1 MLYVFGCIIL
11 KPILWLY
18 GRPKIYNRA
27 ALKSKGKVIYVSNH
41 VKMSDPI
48 WIAAIVWRC
57 IHFMAKSTLF
67 SSKFMTTVFRLLLC
81 FPVNQRTADTKSI
94 KHACELLNKGKAF
107 GVFPEGHRS
116 ATETDTDAF
125 DKGCAF
131 IALRA
136 DAPIVPLY
144 IVHHD
149 RKFGQRLKVAVGD
162 PIYPAEVK
170 AHCPGKKPV
179 DAVNAAITDS
189 MMTLRDIAENRI

>member
-1 MLYVFGCIIL
+1 MLYVFACIIL

-18 GRPKIYNRA
+18 GRPKIHNRA

-67 SSKFMTTVFRLLLC
+67 SSRFMRVIFKLLLC

-94 KHACELLNKGKAF
+94 KHACSLLEKGKAF

-116 ATETDTDAF
+116 STERDMDVP

-149 RKFGQRLKVAVGD
+149 RRFGQRLKVAVGD

-170 AHCPGKKPV
+170 AQCPGKKSV
-179 DAVNAAITDS
+179 DAVNAAIADA
-189 MMTLRDIAENRI
+189 MMTLKSVAEAL

>member
-1 MLYVFGCIIL
+1 MLYVFACILL

-18 GRPKIYNRA
+18 GRPKIHNRA

-67 SSKFMTTVFRLLLC
+67 SSKFMQVIFKLLLC

-94 KHACELLNKGKAF
+94 KHACSLLEKGKAF

-116 ATETDTDAF
+116 STERDMDVP

-149 RKFGQRLKVAVGD
+149 RRFGQRLKVAVGD

-170 AHCPGKKPV
+170 AQCPGKKPV
-179 DAVNAAITDS
+179 DAVNTAIADA
-189 MMTLRDIAENRI
+189 MMTLKSIAEAL

>member
-1 MLYVFGCIIL
+1 MLYIIGCIIL

-18 GRPKIYNRA
+18 GRPKIHNRA

-67 SSKFMTTVFRLLLC
+67 SSKFMTAIFRLLLC

-94 KHACELLNKGKAF
+94 RHACQLLEKGKAF

-116 ATETDTDAF
+116 ATGSDMDAF

-144 IVHHD
+144 IVHHG

-162 PIYPAEVK
+162 PIYPSEVK
-170 AHCPGKKPV
+170 ALCPGKKPV

-189 MMTLRDIAENRI
+189 MMTLKTIAEAL

>member
-1 MLYVFGCIIL
+1 MLYVVVCAIL

-18 GRPKIYNRA
+18 GRPKIHNRA

-41 VKMSDPI
+41 VKMSDPV
-48 WIAAIVWRC
+48 WIAALVWRC
-57 IHFMAKSTLF
+57 VHFMAKSTLF
-67 SSKFMTTVFRLLLC
+67 TSKFMATLYRLALA

-94 KHACELLNKGKAF
+94 RHACQLLEKGKAF
-107 GVFPEGHRS
+107 GIFPEGHRCS
-116 ATETDTDAF
+116 TEVDMDAF

-149 RKFGQRLKVAVGD
+149 RKFGQRLRVAVGD

-170 AHCPGKKPV
+170 AQCPGKKPV

-189 MMTLRDIAENRI
+189 MMTLREIAEAM

>member
-1 MLYVFGCIIL
+1 MLYILGVLIL
-11 KPILWLY
+11 KPIMLLY
-18 GRPKIYNRA
+18 GRPKVKNRA

-41 VKMSDPI
+41 VKMSDPL
-48 WIAAIVWRC
+48 WIVCITTRF

-67 SSKFMTTVFRLLLC
+67 SSKLMRTVFRLLLC

-94 KHACELLNKGKAF
+94 KHAVDLLNKGKAF

-116 ATETDTDAF
+116 STERDMDAF

-136 DAPIVPLY
+136 DAPIVPIY

-149 RKFGQRLKVAVGD
+149 RKFGQRVKVAVGD
-162 PIYPAEVK
+162 PLYPSEIK
-170 AHCPGKKPV
+170 SRCPGKKPV
-179 DAVNAAITDS
+179 DAVNAAITDA
-189 MMTLRDIAENRI
+189 MMTLRDEAETM

>member
-1 MLYVFGCIIL
+1 MLYIIGCIII
-11 KPILWLY
+11 KPILWIY
-18 GRPKIYNRA
+18 GRPKIHNRA

-48 WIAAIVWRC
+48 WIAAIIWRC

-67 SSKFMTTVFRLLLC
+67 SSKFMKAVFRLMLA

-94 KHACELLNKGKAF
+94 KYACKLLEKGKAF

-116 ATETDTDAF
+116 STERDMDAL

-136 DAPIVPLY
+136 DAPIVPIY
-144 IVHHD
+144 FVHHD
-149 RKFGQRLKVAVGD
+149 RKFGQRMKAAVGD

-170 AHCPGKKPV
+170 ARCPGKKSV
-179 DAVNAAITDS
+179 DAVNAAITDA
-189 MMTLRDIAENRI
+189 MMTLREIAEAM

>member
-1 MLYVFGCIIL
+1 MLYVFLCFFI
-11 KPILWLY
+11 KPLFWLY
-18 GRPKIYNRA
+18 GRPKIHNRA

-41 VKMSDPI
+41 VKMTDPV

-67 SSKFMTTVFRLLLC
+67 SSKLMRMLYRLMLA

-94 KHACELLNKGKAF
+94 KHACALLEKGKAF
-107 GVFPEGHRS
+107 GVFPEGHRC
-116 ATETDTDAF
+116 ATERDMDAL

-144 IVHHD
+144 FVHHD
-149 RKFGQRLKVAVGD
+149 RKFGQRMKVAVGD
-162 PIYPAEVK
+162 PIYPGEVK
-170 AHCPGKKPV
+170 ARCPGKKPV
-179 DAVNAAITDS
+179 DAVNAAITDA
-189 MMTLRDIAENRI
+189 MFTLRDIAEAM

>member
-1 MLYVFGCIIL
+1 MI
-11 KPILWLY
+11 Y
-18 GRPKIYNRA
+18 GRPKVHNRA

-41 VKMSDPI
+41 VKMSDPL
-48 WIAAIVWRC
+48 WIVTITTRF

-67 SSKFMTTVFRLLLC
+67 SSKFMRAVFRLLLC

-107 GVFPEGHRS
+107 GIFPEGHRS
-116 ATETDTDAF
+116 STERDMDSF

-136 DAPIVPLY
+136 DAPIVPIY

-149 RKFGQRLKVAVGD
+149 RRFGQRVKAAVGD
-162 PIYPAEVK
+162 PIYPGEVK
-170 AHCPGKKPV
+170 ARCPGKKPV
-179 DAVNAAITDS
+179 DAVNAAITDA
-189 MMTLRDIAENRI
+189 MMTLRDTAEAL

>member
-1 MLYVFGCIIL
+1 MLYVFACIIL

-18 GRPKIYNRA
+18 GRPKIHNRA

-67 SSKFMTTVFRLLLC
+67 SSKLMKTLFRLLLC

-94 KHACELLNKGKAF
+94 KHACKLLEKGKAF
-107 GVFPEGHRS
+107 GIFPEGHRS
-116 ATETDTDAF
+116 ATGSDMDAF

-131 IALRA
+131 IAVRT
-136 DAPIVPLY
+136 DAPIIPLY
-144 IVHHD
+144 IVHHG

-162 PIYPAEVK
+162 PILPSEIK
-170 AHCPGKKPV
+170 KRCPGKKPV

-189 MMTLRDIAENRI
+189 MLSLKEIAEAL

>member
-1 MLYVFGCIIL
+1 MLYLIGVLIL
-11 KPILWLY
+11 KPILLLY
-18 GRPKIYNRA
+18 GRPKVHNRA

-41 VKMSDPI
+41 VKMSDPLWLVCI
-48 WIAAIVWRC
+48 TTRF

-67 SSKFMTTVFRLLLC
+67 SSKFMRAVFRLLLC

-107 GVFPEGHRS
+107 GIFPEGHRS
-116 ATETDTDAF
+116 STERDMDTL

-136 DAPIVPLY
+136 DAPIVPVY

-149 RKFGQRLKVAVGD
+149 RKFGQRIKAAAGD

-170 AHCPGKKPV
+170 ARGPGKKPV
-179 DAVNAAITDS
+179 DAVNAAITDA
-189 MMTLRDIAENRI
+189 MMTLRDVAEAL

>member
-1 MLYVFGCIIL
+1 MLYVFACIIL

-18 GRPKIYNRA
+18 GRPKIHNRA

-67 SSKFMTTVFRLLLC
+67 TSKFMQVIFKLLLC

-94 KHACELLNKGKAF
+94 KHACSLLEKGKAF

-116 ATETDTDAF
+116 STERDMDVP

-149 RKFGQRLKVAVGD
+149 RRFGQRLKVAVGD

-170 AHCPGKKPV
+170 AQCPGKKPV
-179 DAVNAAITDS
+179 DAVNTAIADA
-189 MMTLRDIAENRI
+189 MMTLRSVAEAL

>member
-1 MLYVFGCIIL
+1 MLYIIACIIL
-11 KPILWLY
+11 KPILLPY
-18 GRPKIYNRA
+18 GRPKIHNAA

-67 SSKFMTTVFRLLLC
+67 SSKFMTMVFRLLLC

-94 KHACELLNKGKAF
+94 RHACELLNKGKAF
-107 GVFPEGHRS
+107 GIFPEGHRS
-116 ATETDTDAF
+116 ATGSVMDAF

-144 IVHHD
+144 IVHHG
-149 RKFGQRLKVAVGD
+149 RKFGDRLKVAVGD
-162 PIYPAEVK
+162 PILPAEVK
-170 AHCPGKKPV
+170 ARCPGKKPV

-189 MMTLRDIAENRI
+189 MMTLKTIAEAL

>member
-1 MLYVFGCIIL
+1 MLYIIGCIIL
-11 KPILWLY
+11 KPILWIY
-18 GRPKIYNRA
+18 GRPKIHNRA

-67 SSKFMTTVFRLLLC
+67 SSKFMTAVFRLMLS

-94 KHACELLNKGKAF
+94 KYACRLLGKGKAF
-107 GVFPEGHRS
+107 GIFPEGHRS
-116 ATETDTDAF
+116 STERDMDTL

-136 DAPIVPLY
+136 DAPIIPLY

-170 AHCPGKKPV
+170 AQCPGKKPV
-179 DAVNAAITDS
+179 DAVIAAISDAMLS
-189 MMTLRDIAENRI
+189 LRDIAEAL

>member
-1 MLYVFGCIIL
+1 MLYVFACIIL

-67 SSKFMTTVFRLLLC
+67 SSKFMTTVFRLHLC

-94 KHACELLNKGKAF
+94 KHAVDLLNKGKAF
-107 GVFPEGHRS
+107 GVFPEGHRTG
-116 ATETDTDAF
+116 TERDMDAF

-136 DAPIVPLY
+136 DAPIVPIY
-144 IVHHD
+144 FVHHD
-149 RKFGQRLKVAVGD
+149 RKFGQRMKAAVGD
-162 PIYPAEVK
+162 PIYPSEVK
-170 AHCPGKKPV
+170 ARCPGKKPV
-179 DAVNAAITDS
+179 DAVNAAITDA
-189 MMTLRDIAENRI
+189 MMTLRDVAEAM

>member
-1 MLYVFGCIIL
+1 MLYIIGCIIL
-11 KPILWLY
+11 KPILWIY
-18 GRPKIYNRA
+18 GRPKIHNRA

-67 SSKFMTTVFRLLLC
+67 SSKFMTAVFRLMLS

-94 KHACELLNKGKAF
+94 KYACRLLGKGKAL
-107 GVFPEGHRS
+107 GIFPEGHRS
-116 ATETDTDAF
+116 STERDMDAL
-125 DKGCAF
+125 DKGCAV

-136 DAPIVPLY
+136 DAPIIPLY

-170 AHCPGKKPV
+170 AQCPGKKPV
-179 DAVNAAITDS
+179 DAVNAAISDAMLS
-189 MMTLRDIAENRI
+189 LRDIAEAL

>member
-1 MLYVFGCIIL
+1 MLYVFACIIL

-18 GRPKIYNRA
+18 GRPKIHNRA

-67 SSKFMTTVFRLLLC
+67 SSKFMTTVFRLLLT

-94 KHACELLNKGKAF
+94 KHACELLEKDKAF
-107 GVFPEGHRS
+107 GIFPEGHRS
-116 ATETDTDAF
+116 ATGSDMDAF

-136 DAPIVPLY
+136 DAPVIPLY
-144 IVHHD
+144 IVHHG

-162 PIYPAEVK
+162 PILPSEVK
-170 AHCPGKKPV
+170 ARCPGKKPV
-179 DAVNAAITDS
+179 EAVNAAITDA
-189 MMTLRDIAENRI
+189 MITLKGIAEAL

>member
-18 GRPKIYNRA
+18 GRPKIHNRA

-41 VKMSDPI
+41 VKMSDPV

-67 SSKFMTTVFRLLLC
+67 SSGFLRTAFKLLLT
-81 FPVNQRTADTKSI
+81 FPVNQRTADTKAI
-94 KHACELLNKGKAF
+94 RHACELLEKGKAF
-107 GVFPEGHRS
+107 GIFPEGHRCS
-116 ATETDTDAF
+116 TERDMDTF

-149 RKFGQRLKVAVGD
+149 RRFGQRLKVAVGD
-162 PIYPAEVK
+162 PILPSEAR
-170 AHCPGKKPV
+170 ARCPGKKPV

-189 MMTLRDIAENRI
+189 MLALRDIAEAL

>member
-1 MLYVFGCIIL
+1 MLYVFACIIL
-11 KPILWLY
+11 KPIIWLY
-18 GRPKIYNRA
+18 GRPKIANKA
-27 ALKSKGKVIYVSNH
+27 ALRSKGKVIYISNH
-41 VKMSDPI
+41 VKMTDPI

-67 SSKFMTTVFRLLLC
+67 TSKFMTGVFKLLLA

-107 GVFPEGHRS
+107 GIFPEGHRS
-116 ATETDTDAF
+116 STERDMDAF

-136 DAPIVPLY
+136 DAPIIPLY

-149 RKFGQRLKVAVGD
+149 RKFGQRLRVAVGD

-170 AHCPGKKPV
+170 AQCPGKKPV
-179 DAVNAAITDS
+179 DAVNAAIADS
-189 MMTLRDIAENRI
+189 MMTLRDVAEAL

>member
-1 MLYVFGCIIL
+1 MLYAIL
-11 KPILWLY
+11 CPFVKLFFNLY
-18 GRPKIYNRA
+18 GRPKIHNRT

-41 VKMSDPI
+41 VKMTDPV

-67 SSKFMTTVFRLLLC
+67 SSKLMITLFRSMLA

-94 KHACELLNKGKAF
+94 RHACSLLEKGKAF
-107 GVFPEGHRS
+107 GVFPEGHRC
-116 ATETDTDAF
+116 ATERDMDAF
-125 DKGCAF
+125 DRGCAF

-149 RKFGQRLKVAVGD
+149 RRFGQRLKVAVGD
-162 PIYPAEVK
+162 PIYPGEVK
-170 AHCPGKKPV
+170 ARCPGKKPV
-179 DAVNAAITDS
+179 DAVNAAITDA
-189 MMTLRDIAENRI
+189 MNTLRDIAEAM

>member
-1 MLYVFGCIIL
+1 MLYIFGCIIL

-18 GRPKIYNRA
+18 GRPKIHNA
-27 ALKSKGKVIYVSNH
+27 SALKSKGKVIYVSNH
-41 VKMSDPI
+41 VKMSDPV

-67 SSKFMTTVFRLLLC
+67 SSKFMRAAFRLLLA

-94 KHACELLNKGKAF
+94 KHACRLLEKGKAF

-116 ATETDTDAF
+116 ATGSDMDAF

-136 DAPIVPLY
+136 DAPISKIM
-144 IVHHD
+144 IVKNCRD
-149 RKFGQRLKVAVGD
+149 YLCPIVGSANED
-162 PIYPAEVK
+162 NIR
-170 AHCPGKKPV
+170 CCF
-179 DAVNAAITDS
+179 N
-189 MMTLRDIAENRI
+189 DISKGLLEG

>member
-1 MLYVFGCIIL
+1 MLYVFACIIL
-11 KPILWLY
+11 KPILNLY
-18 GRPKIYNRA
+18 GRPKVHNPG

-41 VKMSDPI
+41 VRMTDPI
-48 WIAAIVWRC
+48 WIAAMVWRC

-67 SSKFMTTVFRLLLC
+67 SSKFMKGVFRLLLA

-107 GVFPEGHRS
+107 GIFPEGHRS
-116 ATETDTDAF
+116 STERDMDTL

-170 AHCPGKKPV
+170 AQCPGKKPV
-179 DAVNAAITDS
+179 DAVNAAITDA
-189 MMTLRDIAENRI
+189 MITLRGIAEAL